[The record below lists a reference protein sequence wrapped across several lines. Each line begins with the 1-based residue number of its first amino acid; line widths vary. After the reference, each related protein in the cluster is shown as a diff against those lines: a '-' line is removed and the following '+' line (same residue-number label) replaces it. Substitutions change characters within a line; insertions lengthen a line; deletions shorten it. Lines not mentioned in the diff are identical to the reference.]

1 MQVAAITE
9 NEDDDLAT
17 IQNARVS
24 RRSFR
29 AIFDKRAVSNAISAT
44 ILTGAVIA
52 LSLAVFSWSQSR
64 SSDYNRE
71 FGDTVD
77 AETARLKEKL
87 VFEYVS
93 YGNPMYDITVYLF
106 NCGTID
112 DVEIKSVYV
121 TNDTWLQ
128 TFSAPILQFLDNTE
142 IPDQDLDVNE
152 EGYFVLS
159 LSSSLSSGYYN
170 IRVVTARGSTFSAK
184 LVV

>member
-1 MQVAAITE
+1 MLRKIF
-9 NEDDDLAT
+9 T
-17 IQNARVS
+17 IL
-24 RRSFR
+24 
-29 AIFDKRAVSNAISAT
+29 FDRRAVSNAVSAT

-52 LSLAVFSWSQSR
+52 LSLAVFGWSQSR

-71 FGDTVD
+71 FSETVD

-93 YGNPMYDITVYLF
+93 CDNPSYDIVVYLF
-106 NCGTID
+106 NCGSID
-112 DVEIKSVYV
+112 DVEIKSAFV

-128 TFSAPILQFLDNTE
+128 TFSTPILYLLDSTE

-159 LSSSLSSGYYN
+159 LSLNLSSGYYN
-170 IRVVTARGSTFSAK
+170 IRVVTARGATFDAK